1 MKTNKQ
7 YFLFIYIF
15 FYDFYCENTFFID
28 MNTQYI
34 FFETGYQQIR
44 TRARNVYLCPK
55 SVKPQH
61 ASAER
66 CIFFVLEVR
75 PRLIVLKRKL
85 HVLNR
90 AAEIERIQKL
100 ETTN

>member
-1 MKTNKQ
+1 MKTNTI
-7 YFLFIYIF
+7 FFIYLF
-15 FYDFYCENTFFID
+15 FFLRFFCENTFFID
-28 MNTQYI
+28 TNTQYI

-44 TRARNVYLCPK
+44 THARNVYLCPK

-75 PRLIVLKRKL
+75 LD
-85 HVLNR
+85 
-90 AAEIERIQKL
+90 
-100 ETTN
+100 